1 MKIAILGSSGE
12 IGARLV
18 QHFLSQGKDVVA
30 FSRTK
35 GSRLARWGNLEF
47 RSINLFDIEESKK
60 KLEDIDVVVNLIINK
75 NLSDGIE
82 NNIKYNIQLFENLM
96 TVCNELKIKRFVHY
110 SSLVALP
117 PRVTNNELD
126 NPYLYSEEKDWYDV
140 SKIETEKIAIKNR
153 AKFPITIIRPGIVYG
168 PFMHWSTMLFNRMS
182 RMNNM
187 IPKESEYLCYA
198 IHVDD
203 LVKLTEFLIDIDEKK
218 LPQLIYGVNPEK
230 VSWNK
235 YYSLHAKQIGFLKN
249 LTLVDS
255 KTIENHIYTVNNTD
269 QTEEG
274 IRKTSVKE
282 FGIDVARKVFNKI
295 PKPLIKSN
303 IVQKP
308 LTKFRAANFGL
319 INYGKEIGKIET
331 PNLWPNNFE
340 AELFLTNGIIKDHHV
355 GIDLGFKY
363 QTNIIEGVK
372 MAGDWWNYRVK

>member
-18 QHFLSQGKDVVA
+18 QYFLSQGKDVVA

-35 GSRLARWGNLEF
+35 GSRLSRWGNLEF
-47 RSINLFDIEESKK
+47 RSINLFDIEDSKN

-75 NLSDGIE
+75 NITNGIE
-82 NNIKYNIQLFENLM
+82 NNIKFNIKIFENLM
-96 TVCNELKIKRFVHY
+96 TVCDAIKIKRFIHF

-117 PRVTNNELD
+117 PKVTDKELM
-126 NPYLYSEEKDWYDV
+126 NPYTYSQEKDWYDV

-153 AKFPITIIRPGIVYG
+153 NKFPITIIRPGIVYG

-187 IPKESEYLCYA
+187 IPKEDEFLCYA

-203 LVKLTEFLIDIDEKK
+203 LVNLTSFLIDIEEKK
-218 LPQLIYGVNPEK
+218 LPKLVYGINPEK
-230 VSWNK
+230 VSWK
-235 YYSLHAKQIGFLKN
+235 DYYSLHAKQIGFLNN

-255 KTIENHIYTVNNTD
+255 MAIKD
-269 QTEEG
+269 QLQSLNKINKGEG
-274 IRKTSVKE
+274 EIRKTSVKE
-282 FGIDVARKVFNKI
+282 FGIDVARKLFNTI
-295 PKPLIKSN
+295 PKPLVQSN
-303 IVQKP
+303 IIQKP
-308 LTKFRAANFGL
+308 LTKFKAANFGL

-331 PNLWPNNFE
+331 PDLWPNSFE
-340 AELFLTNGIIKDHHV
+340 AELFLSNGVIKDHYV

-363 QTNIIEGVK
+363 KINIVEGVR
-372 MAGDWWNYRVK
+372 MAGDCWNYRV